1 MIIMYV
7 LFSEVV
13 MSKVFDVDNKFFSAL
28 SKIWDLMVVDFL
40 WIITLPAFIGPAC
53 TAMYYAIVKNIR
65 KSRGYPSKTFFHSF
79 KQNFKQAAVIGIGQI
94 VIAAG
99 LIFSFLVA
107 QGMNEKSYIGQVYY
121 WLVIILAV
129 LFVMVSI
136 YVYPV
141 LSRFSMKTKDIL
153 KLSLYMSFR
162 HFPTTLFGMLGLV
175 GVVLLGDYFL
185 LSPIVLFAPAV
196 YVLILSLLM
205 ERVLRVYMP
214 KKEDQDEIEQEAW
227 YYE

>member
-1 MIIMYV
+1 MNK
-7 LFSEVV
+7 F
-13 MSKVFDVDNKFFSAL
+13 FDVDNKFFSTL

-40 WIITLPAFIGPAC
+40 WIITVLAFIGPAC

-65 KSRGYPSKTFFHSF
+65 KSREYPSKTFFHSF
-79 KQNFKQAAVIGIGQI
+79 KQNFKQAALIGIIQI
-94 VIAAG
+94 IVAAA
-99 LIFSFLVA
+99 LICSFLVA
-107 QGMNEKSYIGQVYY
+107 RGMNEQSYLGQVYY
-121 WLVIILAV
+121 WFVIIQAV

-162 HFPTTLFGMLGLV
+162 HLPTTLFGMLGLV
-175 GVVLLGDYFL
+175 GVVLLGDFFL
-185 LSPIVLFAPAV
+185 LSPLVLLAPAV
-196 YVLILSLLM
+196 YVLLLSLLM
-205 ERVLRVYMP
+205 ERVLRIYMP
-214 KKEDQDEIEQEAW
+214 KKEDQNEIEQEAW

>member
-1 MIIMYV
+1 MKRFFFVFLII
-7 LFSEVV
+7 
-13 MSKVFDVDNKFFSAL
+13 
-28 SKIWDLMVVDFL
+28 
-40 WIITLPAFIGPAC
+40 
-53 TAMYYAIVKNIR
+53 
-65 KSRGYPSKTFFHSF
+65 
-79 KQNFKQAAVIGIGQI
+79 Q
-94 VIAAG
+94 
-99 LIFSFLVA
+99 
-107 QGMNEKSYIGQVYY
+107 
-121 WLVIILAV
+121 AV

-162 HFPTTLFGMLGLV
+162 HLPTTLFGMLGLV

>member
-1 MIIMYV
+1 
-7 LFSEVV
+7 

-79 KQNFKQAAVIGIGQI
+79 KQNFKQAAFIGIGQI